1 VTITVILL
9 IIYTFLFRQEVVTSE
24 GGALVRNMK
33 FNSRTSTNV
42 KFYDWEENF
51 VFAIDAY

>member
-1 VTITVILL
+1 MTITVILL
-9 IIYTFLFRQEVVTSE
+9 MIYTFLFRQEVVTSE